1 MGMSGNCLEL
11 TVIGPWEVERD
22 WRDVRVIIPEVFL
35 ENKKNGHGGFAICAS
50 GEIEVLLFLKG
61 KKAKMT

>member
-35 ENKKNGHGGFAICAS
+35 ENKKNGHGG
-50 GEIEVLLFLKG
+50 LLFVRAVKLKG
-61 KKAKMT
+61 CCF

>member
-1 MGMSGNCLEL
+1 MGMSGNRLEL

-35 ENKKNGHGGFAICAS
+35 ENKKNGHGG
-50 GEIEVLLFLKG
+50 LLFVRAVKLKG
-61 KKAKMT
+61 CCF